1 VTDLSPG
8 NVVWVQFDPTVGRE
22 QRGMR
27 SAVVVASRG
36 YLAAVPELV
45 IVVPAT
51 TRDRDW
57 AHHVRLTGPRLR
69 LPKPTWAM
77 TEQPR
82 TISHTRSATHESPV
96 APAASSQNVC
106 ARLGAG
112 STTSCIIRSNSHLFN
127 TRLAADSLLR
137 LRWTNGRRTAFP
149 PSVPGRC
156 DIVTMTKRQ

>member
-1 VTDLSPG
+1 MIDLSPG

-22 QRGMR
+22 QRGTR
-27 SAVVVASRG
+27 PAVVVASRG
-36 YLAAVPELV
+36 YLAAVPQLV

-82 TISHTRSATHESPV
+82 TISHTRITG
-96 APAASSQNVC
+96 
-106 ARLGAG
+106 RAG
-112 STTSCIIRSNSHLFN
+112 SVEPACMRQIG
-127 TRLAADSLLR
+127 
-137 LRWTNGRRTAFP
+137 RWLDDFLHHP
-149 PSVPGRC
+149 
-156 DIVTMTKRQ
+156 Q